1 MNEVATTEF
10 TEQQNGWALELT
22 GKPMSQLSRWEQRQ
36 IIKFRMSDATALRQ
50 HVDEVFKLT
59 ELGVAEQN
67 YRALADLEELRDSR
81 KKLEQDLAD
90 LRANPE
96 KQSEYEDGE
105 GDEGYEG
112 RSTREHV
119 TYTED
124 GKKQFRKNQ
133 NGTKK
138 LIGSLQM
145 QIHKM
150 SQIENDILTKIQER
164 AKSAVVPQDKPVR
177 KLYEVESVAGELADL
192 QD

>member
-1 MNEVATTEF
+1 VTDDF
-10 TEQQNGWALELT
+10 TAEQTGWAVELT
-22 GKPMSQLSRWEQRQ
+22 GKPMSELSRWEQRQ
-36 IIKFRMSDATALRQ
+36 IIKFRMNDAVALKQ
-50 HVDEVFKLT
+50 HVDDVFKLT

-67 YRALADLEELRDSR
+67 YRSLADLEQLRESR
-81 KKLEQDLAD
+81 KKLEKDLED

-105 GDEGYEG
+105 GEEGYEG

-119 TYTED
+119 TYGAD
-124 GKKQFRKNQ
+124 GKKQFKKNF

-150 SQIENDILTKIQER
+150 SQIESDILGKIQER
-164 AKSAVVPQDKPVR
+164 AKASAAATPEAPPRKVYVV
-177 KLYEVESVAGELADL
+177 EEVAGELADL